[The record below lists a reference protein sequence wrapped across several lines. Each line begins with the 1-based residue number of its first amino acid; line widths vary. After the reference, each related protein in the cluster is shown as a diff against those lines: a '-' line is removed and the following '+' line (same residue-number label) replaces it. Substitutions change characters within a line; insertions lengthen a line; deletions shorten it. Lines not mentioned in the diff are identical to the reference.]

1 MTKPQEFPIQVQ
13 SEDPMKKKG
22 KPSNDKPE
30 LAGSSKV
37 LKDVKDG
44 DGEELVREYTTY
56 ILILNFTMI
65 S

>member
-1 MTKPQEFPIQVQ
+1 MTKPQEFSIQVE
-13 SEDPMKKKG
+13 SEDPMK

-37 LKDVKDG
+37 LKDAKDG

-56 ILILNFTMI
+56 TFILNFTMI
-65 S
+65 